1 MEVPETPRWFA
12 TPDGGTL
19 YALLS
24 PDRLVEHQRLGGRY
38 LHHVFEVK
46 TYADRLHLAS
56 LLERLEQGLLEGLTR
71 EEYDG
76 RVRNIERLERLGP
89 RGN

>member
-1 MEVPETPRWFA
+1 MPSSVRIAWSNIS
-12 TPDGGTL
+12 GW
-19 YALLS
+19 
-24 PDRLVEHQRLGGRY
+24 GGRY
-38 LHHVFEVK
+38 LHHVLEVK

>member
-1 MEVPETPRWFA
+1 MFSRRWLEFPE
-12 TPDGGTL
+12 
-19 YALLS
+19 
-24 PDRLVEHQRLGGRY
+24 
-38 LHHVFEVK
+38 
-46 TYADRLHLAS
+46 LHLAS

-89 RGN
+89 GGK